1 MNKKTLLPIILL
13 IFSFIIIG
21 CGNGAGSKYADTVI
35 TGTIYTSEA
44 DNKMVSA
51 VAIKDGVYQYVG
63 DEEGV
68 KEFIGDNT
76 EVINLESGMAMP
88 SFFEAHAHAELGG
101 IGKLYQVELYDGKSM
116 KDYEEIVSN
125 FVAEHEGLKILR
137 GSGWGNGYTPKNGP
151 TKDVL
156 DRIST
161 EIPIVLTS
169 QDYHSIW
176 VNSKAMEIAGV
187 DANTPDVEGGVIERD
202 PVTKEPTG
210 TFREKAQDLILTKLP
225 DYSIEEYKN
234 GILAYQDEALSY
246 GVTSIFNP
254 LLNMNT
260 DGKNLFS
267 ALNELDKSG
276 DLKLTYFSGF
286 QVLAENDPISN
297 LNVIADLK
305 KQANGNKFKLT
316 TVKLFADGVVEGKTA
331 YLLDDY
337 ASDPGFRSVGLWE
350 QDAMNEVCLKAEE
363 LGLQI
368 HIHSIGD
375 AAARLS
381 VNALEHVQKNTGA
394 TNKRHAITHLQ
405 VVNKDDIKRM
415 GELNIVA
422 VANPYWFFK
431 EDGYYYE
438 LELPYLGEERASKE
452 YPMKDLFDAGC
463 VVSLASDYPVTVPP
477 RPLDG
482 IQIGATRMNLEG
494 EADSLLGADQIVSV
508 EQMMDCATIN
518 GAYQNFAEDTLGSI
532 KVGKKADFIILDK
545 NILEIAPTDITKTKV
560 LKTYIDGKLVY
571 QAA

>member
-13 IFSFIIIG
+13 IFSFIVTG
-21 CGNGAGSKYADTVI
+21 CSKSNNYADTVI

-44 DNKMVSA
+44 GKKIVSA
-51 VAIKDGVYQYVG
+51 IAVKNGVYQYVG

-76 EVINLESGMAMP
+76 EVINLENGMAMP

-116 KDYEEIVSN
+116 QDYEQIVSN
-125 FVAEHEGLKILR
+125 FVAEHKDLKILR

-156 DRIST
+156 DRISKD
-161 EIPIVLTS
+161 IPIVLTS

-176 VNSKAMEIAGV
+176 VNSKAMEVAGV
-187 DANTPDVEGGVIERD
+187 NADTPDVEGGVIERD

-210 TFREKAQDLILTKLP
+210 TFREKAQELILSKLP
-225 DYSIEEYKN
+225 DYTIEEYKN

-254 LLNMNT
+254 MLNMNS
-260 DGKNLFS
+260 DGKNLFT

-276 DLKLTYFSGF
+276 DLKLNYFSGY
-286 QVLAENDPISN
+286 QVLSESDPISN

-331 YLLDDY
+331 YLLEDY
-337 ASDPGFRSVGLWE
+337 TSDPGFRSVGLWE
-350 QDAMNEVCLKAEE
+350 QDFMNEVCLKAEE

-381 VNALEHVQKNTGA
+381 VNALDYVQKQTGA

-405 VVNKDDIKRM
+405 LVHKDDIKRM
-415 GELNIVA
+415 GKLNIVA

-438 LELPYLGEERASKE
+438 LELPYLGERAEHE

-482 IQIGATRMNLEG
+482 IQVGATRMNLEG

-508 EQMMDCATIN
+508 EQMMDSATIN
-518 GAYQNFAEDTLGSI
+518 GAYQNFAEGSLGSI
-532 KVGKKADFIILDK
+532 KVGKKADFIILDN
-545 NILEIAPTDITKTKV
+545 NILEINPLDITKTKV
-560 LKTYIDGKLVY
+560 LKTYSDGKLVY
-571 QAA
+571 EAA